1 MPVLQQRKRRKKKS
15 RRNMDVQK
23 MQEHIH
29 GKSIPGELK
38 MATYKCFDCMKEVSQ
53 DLLRK
58 KVRCPYCGGKIL
70 FKPRMQLIKIK
81 AR

>member
-1 MPVLQQRKRRKKKS
+1 
-15 RRNMDVQK
+15 
-23 MQEHIH
+23 
-29 GKSIPGELK
+29 
-38 MATYKCFDCMKEVSQ
+38 MATYKCFDCRKEVSP

-70 FKPRMQLIKIK
+70 FKPRMQLTKIK